1 MWQAPETCDHRRWTA
16 REKLPFVATVGR
28 DVTRGKLSAGREVAL
43 SGKIYQ
49 GDMCCIVEM
58 EWQPEGKKKE
68 G

>member
-1 MWQAPETCDHRRWTA
+1 MTIADGKRGKSCH
-16 REKLPFVATVGR
+16 FVATVGR
-28 DVTRGKLSAGREVAL
+28 DVTRGKLSAGRDVAL

-58 EWQPEGKKKE
+58 GWQPEGKRKE